1 MSQFSFGVHCS
12 SDLNMRSSQ
21 TKPKITSMW
30 LIHTTS
36 RSPSMPQGDRNT
48 TCSSK
53 AAQIF
58 QVIARASIQH
68 PTELTKLSFLKK
80 QHLQSETSIK
90 SNSNM
95 DIMSSNIMNITAQ
108 RHLSA
113 QHVESSQK
121 VKSTKSPTGLQQI
134 PWFHDRLPR
143 LLPSPGTHSTSLLPS
158 KGQNIQS
165 VHLFLNSWLMPHS
178 KPKKPG

>member
-1 MSQFSFGVHCS
+1 MSQFSSGVHCS
-12 SDLNMRSSQ
+12 SDLNTRSSQ
-21 TKPKITSMW
+21 TKPKIMSMW
-30 LIHTTS
+30 LIHTTF
-36 RSPSMPQGDRNT
+36 RSPSTPQSDRNT
-48 TCSSK
+48 TRSSQ

-58 QVIARASIQH
+58 QVIGRVSIQH

-80 QHLQSETSIK
+80 QHLQSETSLI

-95 DIMSSNIMNITAQ
+95 DIMSSNIMNVTAQ

-121 VKSTKSPTGLQQI
+121 VKSTKSPIGLQQI
-134 PWFHDRLPR
+134 LWLQPT

-165 VHLFLNSWLMPHS
+165 VHLFLSFWLMPHS
-178 KPKKPG
+178 KPKKLDI